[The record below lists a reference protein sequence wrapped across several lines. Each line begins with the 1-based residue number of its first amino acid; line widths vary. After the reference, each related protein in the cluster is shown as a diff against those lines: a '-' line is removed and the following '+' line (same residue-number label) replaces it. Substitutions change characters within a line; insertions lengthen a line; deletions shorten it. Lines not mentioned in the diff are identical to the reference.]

1 MIKNSSKDIR
11 FLSFYFFVVPF
22 SKPSTVIN
30 ERLNK
35 SSARFYIFSCDLVVV
50 GYWLWLCWCCCLL
63 FSLTCVSH
71 AIVGTSAAQDFYRN
85 LGVRHQRHT
94 TAQSVHRGDTTERKK
109 WRQNEI
115 RKPIYAYGNIRVSV
129 LCFFIIL
136 FHICVCVCVL
146 CPVFSTHFSLF
157 KSSSVTRVVGR
168 SCWSFHFVVV
178 VLFRALNDKWERNFK
193 LSSNWEEN
201 KHNFWVKWMKAK
213 ELMVMPDTL
222 FTCIVL

>member
-1 MIKNSSKDIR
+1 MTPICRYFSFELFFFFFFFLLLPNHRKIFFLLLELCRNEYPSRKTSANEKWAAMIKNSSKDIR

-30 ERLNK
+30 ERLNN

-109 WRQNEI
+109 
-115 RKPIYAYGNIRVSV
+115 
-129 LCFFIIL
+129 
-136 FHICVCVCVL
+136 
-146 CPVFSTHFSLF
+146 
-157 KSSSVTRVVGR
+157 
-168 SCWSFHFVVV
+168 
-178 VLFRALNDKWERNFK
+178 
-193 LSSNWEEN
+193 
-201 KHNFWVKWMKAK
+201 
-213 ELMVMPDTL
+213 
-222 FTCIVL
+222 